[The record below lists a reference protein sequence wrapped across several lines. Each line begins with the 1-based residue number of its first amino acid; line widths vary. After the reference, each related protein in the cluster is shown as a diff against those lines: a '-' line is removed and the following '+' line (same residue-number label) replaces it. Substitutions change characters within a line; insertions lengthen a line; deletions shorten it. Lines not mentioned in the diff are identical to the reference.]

1 MADLPTARVTES
13 HVFSHVGVDFFGPLS
28 IKEKKRHNRTAL
40 KAYGCVFVCMAT
52 KAVTIEI
59 TSDLTTEGFLG
70 AFARFVGR
78 REEFK
83 SKVNAKAL
91 SLDIQ
96 WHFNPPL
103 SPHFGGLWEAA
114 VKSFKHHLKR
124 VVGGQLLTFE
134 ELYTLVIEIEAI
146 INSRPLWSISAD
158 PNDPIALTPAHIL
171 IGRPITVL
179 PSVDLTSIPD
189 NRLSIWK
196 FITKARQDF
205 WKRWHLEYLHE
216 LQQRQKW
223 HDSTGEL
230 RKGMVVILIDKNQPC
245 TQWQLA
251 VVQEVHPGT
260 DGLARVATVR
270 TSRGTLKRNI
280 TQLCPL
286 PTSST
291 EEAE

>member
-1 MADLPTARVTES
+1 MQVHRQLGKPPPESSRVQKCKPPQNTTAINQGEQRIQPTKSTRSPRLSTTVEAKKTTQSIEKAVGRLYREGLDCKASPKNPQSPSGPTKSIFGPQSPSGPTKLIWANAEAAKQPSLQPDNRSQHQPPRAAQLSARTSRRHARAASQPQQRNQQPAWTES
-13 HVFSHVGVDFFGPLS
+13 SQS
-28 IKEKKRHNRTAL
+28 RS
-40 KAYGCVFVCMAT
+40 AY
-52 KAVTIEI
+52 
-59 TSDLTTEGFLG
+59 
-70 AFARFVGR
+70 
-78 REEFK
+78 
-83 SKVNAKAL
+83 
-91 SLDIQ
+91 
-96 WHFNPPL
+96 
-103 SPHFGGLWEAA
+103 
-114 VKSFKHHLKR
+114 
-124 VVGGQLLTFE
+124 
-134 ELYTLVIEIEAI
+134 Y
-146 INSRPLWSISAD
+146 
-158 PNDPIALTPAHIL
+158 
-171 IGRPITVL
+171 
-179 PSVDLTSIPD
+179 

-205 WKRWHLEYLHE
+205 WKRWHLEYLNE
-216 LQQRQKW
+216 LQQHQKW